1 MYEKEFKFKSFD
13 FRDFMDFVL
22 NLADYYGLGHVRFY
36 PDKKEF
42 FDDFQLEH
50 IAPRRDIDDKR
61 GFVWAWRKK
70 EGEVRVVEFD
80 QFTENEIAKVR
91 IKIDLDNKYI
101 KIMTCDGISP
111 LIIEDLVEKKF
122 IGNTISD
129 IELEKLQMRVGLL
142 EFISA
147 LFFSICF
154 TSIFALSKILNIYY
168 NWYTVSYYFAFFFGL
183 ALFLVYVLLPIIQ
196 IVKKVG
202 LSCKKIFSEISIEFQ
217 RATKLNKL
225 MVFLSV
231 LGIILSIIFNII

>member
-1 MYEKEFKFKSFD
+1 MHEKEFRFKNFD

-36 PDKKEF
+36 PDKQEF
-42 FDDFQLEH
+42 FDDFQLKH
-50 IAPRRDIDDKR
+50 IAPRRDIDDTK

-70 EGEVRVVEFD
+70 EEEVRVVEFD
-80 QFTENEIAKVR
+80 QFTDNEVVKVR
-91 IKIDLDNKYI
+91 IKIDLDNKYV
-101 KIMTCDGISP
+101 KIMTCEGISP

-142 EFISA
+142 EFILA
-147 LFFSICF
+147 LFFTICF

-168 NWYTVSYYFAFFFGL
+168 NWNTLAYYFVLFFGM
-183 ALFLVYVLLPIIQ
+183 ALFLVYVLFPIIQ

-202 LSCKKIFSEISIEFQ
+202 LSCKKIFSEISIEFK

-225 MVFLSV
+225 MVFLAV
-231 LGIILSIIFNII
+231 LSIILTIIFKII